1 MEVDDKFLAEELK
14 EKQKS
19 CTDMNQ
25 LQALW
30 TDMANKQVLKP
41 KTPPVS
47 SAEKKEQKTK
57 KKQGN
62 LPKAKTKVELDEIP
76 GQESNQ
82 NINYAYGSSQFH
94 CLECGDQFSDFNW
107 FAKHVAE
114 HKREQMEIDS
124 DPLKNLKI
132 EDGLISNPW
141 AGNDISAFLKYCCPE
156 CEFNNLDSQ
165 IFTEHALENH
175 INAAALFSEQIGDE
189 YEPDVK
195 IELEDEQ
202 LVDISNANEISD
214 LDIDPIKKPRR
225 KKGPVKQKQE
235 SIVQEQ
241 VLCEVCPILDL
252 TTSALKIR
260 SHKHKNHK
268 SGKQFCCPHCEYTSP
283 LLHKWSKMLTHIS
296 SNHQD
301 HYEDKF
307 FCDICVSA

>member
-1 MEVDDKFLAEELK
+1 
-14 EKQKS
+14 
-19 CTDMNQ
+19 MNQ

-82 NINYAYGSSQFH
+82 NINYAYGSSKFH

-141 AGNDISAFLKYCCPE
+141 AGNDISVFLKYCCPE
-156 CEFNNLDSQ
+156 CEFNNGDSQ
-165 IFTEHALENH
+165 VFTEHALENH

-225 KKGPVKQKQE
+225 K
-235 SIVQEQ
+235 
-241 VLCEVCPILDL
+241 
-252 TTSALKIR
+252 
-260 SHKHKNHK
+260 
-268 SGKQFCCPHCEYTSP
+268 
-283 LLHKWSKMLTHIS
+283 
-296 SNHQD
+296 
-301 HYEDKF
+301 
-307 FCDICVSA
+307 